1 MFEESNTYCIH
12 DRGVPNDLLT
22 YLLTYLKASEKNGD
36 MTKFFHDRRFNF
48 WQISELCSVEVVTR
62 NESSLPVFF
71 GSKVSCISLQKKF
84 LTTIGGRKRRIHL
97 RGIEI
102 LFYQC
107 LEAYRRNRWQFKI
120 SINSSFS
127 VQIRFTVTE
136 RKCFFR
142 LFEREKETRWKWTR
156 GLVRHKIRKE
166 REGWL
171 VAFAKNP
178 ALRVKPENA
187 SSFFKSRNQIG
198 ICSHAQPVWFSVSCV
213 PF

>member
-1 MFEESNTYCIH
+1 MT
-12 DRGVPNDLLT
+12 GVFQMT

-127 VQIRFTVTE
+127 VQIRLSVTE

-142 LFEREKETRWKWTR
+142 FFEREKETRWKWTR
-156 GLVRHKIRKE
+156 GLVRHKIRKK

-171 VAFAKNP
+171 IAFAKNP
-178 ALRVKPENA
+178 ALRVRVKAENA
-187 SSFFKSRNQIG
+187 SSFLTCAAGLI
-198 ICSHAQPVWFSVSCV
+198 FSIMRAFLDLVFC
-213 PF
+213 

>member
-1 MFEESNTYCIH
+1 MYLSVLDSCSRKVTLIVSMT
-12 DRGVPNDLLT
+12 GVFQMT

-97 RGIEI
+97 REIEI

-127 VQIRFTVTE
+127 VQIRLSVTE
-136 RKCFFR
+136 RKCFLDFSR
-142 LFEREKETRWKWTR
+142 GRKKRGENERGDWSGTR
-156 GLVRHKIRKE
+156 
-166 REGWL
+166 
-171 VAFAKNP
+171 
-178 ALRVKPENA
+178 
-187 SSFFKSRNQIG
+187 
-198 ICSHAQPVWFSVSCV
+198 
-213 PF
+213 